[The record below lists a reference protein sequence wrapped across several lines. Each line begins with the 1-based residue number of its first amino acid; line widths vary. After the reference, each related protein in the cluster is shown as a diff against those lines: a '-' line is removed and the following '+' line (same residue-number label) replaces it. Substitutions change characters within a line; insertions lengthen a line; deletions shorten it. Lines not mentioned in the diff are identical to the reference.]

1 MTERKFRH
9 QFILNAKSMTVT
21 AAEILAG
28 NVSELKFDDPV
39 YMLEHDIAAVR
50 YAGEFAKRTGL
61 RAHCNIEPSTIALG
75 LRRVVKAI
83 CPGIV
88 IELVERYEQ
97 DGTSPHANDVVDA
110 VRAMRKAGALIAMDD
125 VTPTELEAELIQR
138 VRPDIIK
145 VENRDA
151 LTSVSRIASTRHL
164 IAERV
169 ETEWHA
175 QLARLMGVVELQGFW
190 CDDYR
195 RNETTS
201 NEPDIKVV
209 GQC

>member
-9 QFILNAKSMTVT
+9 QFILNAKSMSVT
-21 AAEILAG
+21 AAEVLAG
-28 NVSELKFDDPV
+28 NVSELKFDDPEF
-39 YMLEHDIAAVR
+39 MLKHDVAAVR

-61 RAHCNIEPSTIALG
+61 RAHCNIEPSTLVLG
-75 LRRVVKAI
+75 LRHVVKAI
-83 CPGIV
+83 NPGIV

-97 DGTSPHANDVVDA
+97 DGFLPHASDVIEA

-125 VTPTELEAELIQR
+125 VTPTELERELIQR

-145 VENRDA
+145 VEHRDA
-151 LTSVSRIASTRHL
+151 LTKVSRIASTRHL

-169 ETEWHA
+169 ETAWHA
-175 QLARLMGVVELQGFW
+175 QLAKLMGVVELQGFW

-195 RNETTS
+195 RNDETS
-201 NEPDIKVV
+201 NEPDMGVM
-209 GQC
+209 GLC